1 MTISSNLASDS
12 NPVVRFINEQF
23 QWLSPD
29 GVVIPGDSEAL
40 AEAMRN
46 MPVTLAIAGEQV
58 ALHKL
63 PYSGK
68 EKKHFQSMAPFSL
81 EDVLADDVDDL
92 HFAFGSAEEGEMPLA
107 LIEQDRVA
115 VLLADLEQAGLIVS
129 QLVAEPLLLPWQA
142 DQWTVLVEADRVI
155 VRLGEYQGFAI
166 HKELLAT
173 TLEMA
178 SREALARDSLPSTV
192 VAYYQN
198 DKSILA
204 LNLPKGVRVDQ
215 RQADFES
222 LVLSPSLSP
231 SEKGINLLQG
241 RFGPRLPWMQW
252 ANFWKPAAATAVV
265 ALLVHLGVGY
275 AAINTL
281 ENQNAQLSQQTEEA
295 FRVVVPVGRMVDPV
309 LQLERKVSGLSSTGF
324 SRFVQLFAPVAEVV
338 ASASGTQIKS
348 ITYSEQPEELRP
360 TLLAPD
366 FAEVEAIRARL
377 EQRELIAEMTGSS
390 NDAAGTRARLKIQGG
405 GL

>member
-1 MTISSNLASDS
+1 MTTSSNTASGS
-12 NPVVRFINEQF
+12 NPVVRLINEQF

-29 GVVIPGDSEAL
+29 GVVIQGDSEAL

-63 PYSGK
+63 PYSEK
-68 EKKHFQSMAPFSL
+68 EKKHFRSMAPYSL
-81 EDVLADDVDDL
+81 EEVLADDVDDL

-115 VLLADLEQAGLIVS
+115 ALVADLKQAGVIVS
-129 QLVAEPLLLPWQA
+129 QIVAEPLLLPWQA
-142 DQWTVLVEADRVI
+142 DQWTVLVEADRAI

-166 HKELLAT
+166 HKALLAT

-178 SREALARDSLPSTV
+178 SEEALAKDSLPSKV

-198 DKSILA
+198 DNATLA
-204 LNLPKGVRVDQ
+204 LNLPEGVRIDQ

-222 LVLSPSLSP
+222 LVLSPS
-231 SEKGINLLQG
+231 EKGINLLQG
-241 RFGPRLPWMQW
+241 RFMPRLPWVQW
-252 ANFWKPAAATAVV
+252 ANFWKPAVATAVI

-275 AAINTL
+275 AAINKL

-309 LQLERKVSGLSSTGF
+309 LQLERKVSSLSSTGF
-324 SRFVQLFAPVAEVV
+324 SHFVQLFAPVAEVV
-338 ASASGTQIKS
+338 DSARGAQIKS
-348 ITYSEQPEELRP
+348 ITYREQPEELRL

-366 FAEVEAIRARL
+366 FAEVEAVRARL
-377 EQRELIAEMTGSS
+377 EQRGLIAEMTGSS